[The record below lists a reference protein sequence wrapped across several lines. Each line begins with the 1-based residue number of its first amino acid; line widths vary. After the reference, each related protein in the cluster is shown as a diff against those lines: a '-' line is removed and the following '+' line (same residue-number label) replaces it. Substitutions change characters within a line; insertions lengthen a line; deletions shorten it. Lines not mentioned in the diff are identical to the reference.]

1 MRALPQA
8 LLSLAAIA
16 TVSAPAFGQQS
27 ISIAATGQTSSY
39 YAYHAA
45 VAQVIGNA
53 YPDINVTVM
62 ETGGSVENLRLI
74 ERGQADWGQFVEPT
88 FYEDYAAVG
97 SAAGNEPRS
106 DLRVLWAITEI
117 ALFNVVNANEDI
129 HTMGDLAGR
138 PYGAGS
144 AGSLTE
150 RITADLLATIGAEPE
165 LVRGGYSDLVAA
177 MQDRRI
183 VGYTKSGSL
192 TAQDAT
198 VMDVQTAVPIRIIG
212 FSDDDVAAIQEVYPH
227 YTIAPLAETPYGD
240 GPVNLYRTA
249 LIVGATAALDE
260 DIAYRSFR
268 AVAENMDEIA
278 ATFRPVAGV
287 DLIESTL
294 AVAEAPLH
302 PGVIRYMEEQGHTVP
317 DELRPPQ

>member
-1 MRALPQA
+1 MKSLPYT
-8 LLSLAAIA
+8 LVSLVAIA
-16 TVSAPAFGQQS
+16 TMSGPAFGQQS
-27 ISIAATGQTSSY
+27 VSIAATGQTSSY

-53 YPDINVTVM
+53 HPDINVTVM

-74 ERGQADWGQFVEPT
+74 GRGQADWGQFVEPT

-97 SAAGNEPRS
+97 SAAGNEPMS
-106 DLRVLWAITEI
+106 DLRVLWAITQI

-129 HTMGDLAGR
+129 HTMGDLTGHA
-138 PYGAGS
+138 YGAGS

-150 RITADLLATIGAEPE
+150 RITADLLATIGTEPE
-165 LVRGGYSDLVAA
+165 LIRGGYGDLVAA

-212 FSDDDVAAIQEVYPH
+212 FSEADMARIAEVYPH
-227 YTIAPLAETPYGD
+227 YTIAALDETPYGD
-240 GPVNLYRTA
+240 GPVNLYHTA
-249 LIVGATAALDE
+249 LIVGATADLDD
-260 DIAYRSFR
+260 DIAYRAFQ
-268 AVAENMDEIA
+268 AVAENMDTIA
-278 ATFRPVAGV
+278 ATFRPVAGM
-287 DLIESTL
+287 DLIEATL

-302 PGVIRYMEEQGHTVP
+302 PGVIRYMEDQGHAVP
-317 DELRPPQ
+317 DALRPPQ